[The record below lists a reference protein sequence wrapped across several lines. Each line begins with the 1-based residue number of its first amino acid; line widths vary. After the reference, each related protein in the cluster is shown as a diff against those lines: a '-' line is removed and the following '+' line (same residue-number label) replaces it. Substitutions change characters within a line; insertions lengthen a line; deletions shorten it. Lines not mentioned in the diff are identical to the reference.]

1 MIIHI
6 IALKHSL
13 PS

>member
-6 IALKHSL
+6 II
-13 PS
+13 

>member
-6 IALKHSL
+6 H
-13 PS
+13 